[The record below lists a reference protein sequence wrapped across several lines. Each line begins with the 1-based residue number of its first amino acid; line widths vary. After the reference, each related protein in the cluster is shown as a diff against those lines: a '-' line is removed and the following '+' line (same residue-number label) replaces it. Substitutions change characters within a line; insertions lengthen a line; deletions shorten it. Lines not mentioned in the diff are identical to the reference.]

1 MNNRM
6 VKIEANLLEVNS
18 RIEKAALGAGRSVAE
33 ITLVAV
39 TKTFPVSDIELLY
52 QLGIRNFGE
61 NRDQEGSIKA
71 PQLPEDCIWHFQGQI
86 QSNKLKSIASW
97 ADVIHSLDEVSHA
110 KKLSSLVSEID
121 IFIQLSL
128 DSQPNR
134 GGVAPEE
141 LNGFA
146 RAIAEL
152 GNLKIRGLMA
162 VTPLDEDPILA
173 FTRLKMLSNQLVE
186 TLPTA
191 SEISAGMSNDF
202 ESAIAQGATLI
213 RIGSQILGVR

>member
-1 MNNRM
+1 MSNR
-6 VKIEANLLEVNS
+6 KGEIEANLVDVSS
-18 RIEKAALGAGRSVAE
+18 RIEKAAKAAGRSVEE

-39 TKTFPVSDIELLY
+39 TKTFPVSEIEFLY

-61 NRDQEGSIKA
+61 NRNQEGSIKA
-71 PQLPEDCIWHFQGQI
+71 PQLPDDCIWHFQGQI
-86 QSNKLKSIASW
+86 QSNKLKSIALW
-97 ADVIHSLDEVSHA
+97 ADVIHSLDDASHA
-110 KKLSSLVSEID
+110 KKLSSLVANKD

-141 LNGFA
+141 LDGFA

-152 GNLKIRGLMA
+152 GNLKVRGLMA
-162 VTPLDEDPILA
+162 VAPLDEDPNLA
-173 FTRLKMLSNQLVE
+173 FARLKLLSNQLVK
-186 TLPTA
+186 TLPMA
-191 SEISAGMSNDF
+191 SEMSAGMSNDF

>member
-1 MNNRM
+1 MNNR
-6 VKIEANLLEVNS
+6 KGEIEANMLDVNS
-18 RIEKAALGAGRSVAE
+18 RIEKAAKAADRSVEE

-39 TKTFPVSDIELLY
+39 TKTFPVSDIEILY

-71 PQLPEDCIWHFQGQI
+71 PQLPDDSIWHFQGQI
-86 QSNKLKSIASW
+86 QSNKVKSIALW
-97 ADVIHSLDEVSHA
+97 ADVIHSLDDASRA
-110 KKLSSLVSEID
+110 KKLSSHVANMD

-141 LNGFA
+141 LDGFA

-152 GNLKIRGLMA
+152 GNLRVRGLMA
-162 VTPLDEDPILA
+162 VAPLDEDPNLA
-173 FTRLKMLSNQLVE
+173 FARLKLLSNQLVK
-186 TLPTA
+186 TLPMA
-191 SEISAGMSNDF
+191 SEMSAGMSNDF